1 MSSAASHAGVVA
13 AVGEEAKD
21 NRYLESVTNDRGDFI
36 PLVCES
42 FGVWSPLLCPLFLQ
56 LLTALQLKM
65 VCLGSWPG
73 GNCCK
78 GYQ

>member
-1 MSSAASHAGVVA
+1 MAAA
-13 AVGEEAKD
+13 AAGEEAKD
-21 NRYLESVTNDRGDFI
+21 NRYLDSVTNDGGDFI

-42 FGVWSPLLCPLFLQ
+42 FGVWSPFALSTPF
-56 LLTALQLKM
+56 TIAAALQLKM
-65 VCLGSWPG
+65 VCLGSWLG